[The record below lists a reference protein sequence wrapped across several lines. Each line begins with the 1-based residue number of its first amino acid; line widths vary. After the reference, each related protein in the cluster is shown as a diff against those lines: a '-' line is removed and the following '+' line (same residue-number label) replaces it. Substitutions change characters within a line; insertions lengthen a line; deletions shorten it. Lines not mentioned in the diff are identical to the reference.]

1 MIFMTTFTQKEKTLT
16 MSSNAALIPSQTLNA
31 TAGSFHPNPPAD
43 VSNSNTANNNAN
55 EGKKKPR
62 NRRNNKKKPSDVPQ
76 SSAVEHANTSPQQQ
90 QRNGENNERP
100 NMKNRRRG
108 GNQVRPNNANPKNVN
123 VVAPSVTANNTNSAP
138 TKKKPARKRSTTNN
152 NMKHPW
158 RREIPEGAMDPITLD
173 PLVSL
178 AYPPFALCAQAP
190 YTPVHE
196 WPPPVKE
203 EQANPP
209 TQEDR
214 ELKILQQQWGNLPAP
229 KEAEAPAT
237 QQRHFNL
244 YDGRALAYYLVSQLQ
259 FIDPLN
265 RRDLTRDE
273 LVTLD
278 HYLSRHGFD
287 KKFKVVEA
295 YDAKGITVSTA
306 GAQGNTAAGRATI
319 LQQQAQVLLNSM
331 FAGPTSV
338 LQQQYAAS
346 EQQDRNN
353 RRRSTATRQ
362 QEEDVGI
369 YGDDGLIIIDDDYNP
384 GLRGGGFQQAASS
397 SGNGNG
403 DSLLWSASHIT
414 SQYSHAA
421 TVQEHNF
428 PALSAPPPPSQV
440 AAAITSKPTKKS
452 APTSKSLLRITKVVT
467 KTSAKELERQ
477 REAREAFVKRAQMSN
492 LSLTG
497 DGAVSTMT
505 SQQQIGGIVRP
516 PSLVSQQPTEGQ
528 LLRNQ
533 AFATALGVAPATV
546 RQQALV
552 TGWARPTKTSIELDE
567 FGNELNAANYPDAL
581 IMKARERMELTVK
594 MERKWTKFLED
605 DKAASL
611 PLTSMDRPT
620 RVFVHEYSDFW
631 KLHTESFDPEP
642 KRYIHCVK
650 LRDTSVPRPLLSEAA
665 RNWQGP
671 RLVTREQEHP
681 IKQTAGQAPREFPP
695 PPDRDPLPLQPRTL
709 PIGFVPPPGAMYDMD
724 VLAAPLANTRSS
736 ELFSGRERP
745 KLQLAARTLPVEE
758 VLLPEPDQTYSIV
771 EERERQR
778 RAREERARLEQSM
791 EEKKR
796 RALESAF
803 ASDSEAES
811 LASHD
816 SDEWDDVPDQQAQYT
831 GSDEDE

>member
-1 MIFMTTFTQKEKTLT
+1 
-16 MSSNAALIPSQTLNA
+16 
-31 TAGSFHPNPPAD
+31 
-43 VSNSNTANNNAN
+43 
-55 EGKKKPR
+55 
-62 NRRNNKKKPSDVPQ
+62 
-76 SSAVEHANTSPQQQ
+76 
-90 QRNGENNERP
+90 
-100 NMKNRRRG
+100 
-108 GNQVRPNNANPKNVN
+108 
-123 VVAPSVTANNTNSAP
+123 
-138 TKKKPARKRSTTNN
+138 
-152 NMKHPW
+152 
-158 RREIPEGAMDPITLD
+158 
-173 PLVSL
+173 
-178 AYPPFALCAQAP
+178 
-190 YTPVHE
+190 
-196 WPPPVKE
+196 
-203 EQANPP
+203 
-209 TQEDR
+209 
-214 ELKILQQQWGNLPAP
+214 
-229 KEAEAPAT
+229 
-237 QQRHFNL
+237 
-244 YDGRALAYYLVSQLQ
+244 
-259 FIDPLN
+259 
-265 RRDLTRDE
+265 
-273 LVTLD
+273 
-278 HYLSRHGFD
+278 
-287 KKFKVVEA
+287 
-295 YDAKGITVSTA
+295 
-306 GAQGNTAAGRATI
+306 
-319 LQQQAQVLLNSM
+319 
-331 FAGPTSV
+331 
-338 LQQQYAAS
+338 
-346 EQQDRNN
+346 
-353 RRRSTATRQ
+353 
-362 QEEDVGI
+362 
-369 YGDDGLIIIDDDYNP
+369 
-384 GLRGGGFQQAASS
+384 
-397 SGNGNG
+397 
-403 DSLLWSASHIT
+403 
-414 SQYSHAA
+414 
-421 TVQEHNF
+421 
-428 PALSAPPPPSQV
+428 
-440 AAAITSKPTKKS
+440 
-452 APTSKSLLRITKVVT
+452 
-467 KTSAKELERQ
+467 
-477 REAREAFVKRAQMSN
+477 
-492 LSLTG
+492 
-497 DGAVSTMT
+497 
-505 SQQQIGGIVRP
+505 
-516 PSLVSQQPTEGQ
+516 
-528 LLRNQ
+528 
-533 AFATALGVAPATV
+533 
-546 RQQALV
+546 
-552 TGWARPTKTSIELDE
+552 LDE